1 MDSRKEDCV
10 YRLKRLSML
19 LEQDIEDLHPFLKGN
34 IFEAYRELVRSE
46 MSILQEIEEK
56 VRKY

>member
-1 MDSRKEDCV
+1 
-10 YRLKRLSML
+10 ML